1 MPIYV
6 QKEGE
11 STWAPVAIVMT
22 VLVAAMAMAYFMW
35 YVPPQNALPATRD
48 VIVTTP
54 QQQPT
59 IVVPGAPGPAGPAGA
74 AGAPGAAGAAGAAGS
89 SEPPPTTNPPTTSTG
104 TSGDG
109 STSTGGR

>member
-22 VLVAAMAMAYFMW
+22 VLVVAMAMAYFMW
-35 YVPPQNALPATRD
+35 YVPSQNSLAPGRD

-54 QQQPT
+54 AQPGPT
-59 IVVPGAPGPAGPAGA
+59 VVVPGAPGPAGPAGA
-74 AGAPGAAGAAGAAGS
+74 PGASGAPGAPGAAGAAGAAGS
-89 SEPPPTTNPPTTSTG
+89 SEPPPNSIPPTTT
-104 TSGDG
+104 
-109 STSTGGR
+109 TGGGQ